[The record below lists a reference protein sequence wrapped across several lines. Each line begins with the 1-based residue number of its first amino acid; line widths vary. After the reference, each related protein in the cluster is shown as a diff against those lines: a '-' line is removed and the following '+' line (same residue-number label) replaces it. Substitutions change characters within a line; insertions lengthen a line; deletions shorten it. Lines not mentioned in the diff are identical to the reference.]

1 MSGDPMLSRAV
12 AGALGEHRPPEAHPA
27 PAFQPGSGGTPLL
40 YARVVTLCRL
50 LGYERFFRAAF
61 SRARAARTGGPAGTP
76 GPGAGQE
83 SWVVK
88 LDVEEVLRDALGV
101 REPAA
106 PMVASPPARSR
117 EPAAD
122 TSAVSSSRR
131 TM

>member
-1 MSGDPMLSRAV
+1 MSGDPMLSRSV

-27 PAFQPGSGGTPLL
+27 PGLHPGSGGTPPL

-50 LGYERFFRAAF
+50 LGQERFFRAAF
-61 SRARAARTGGPAGTP
+61 SRARAARTGIPAGSP

-83 SWVVK
+83 SWVVE

-101 REPAA
+101 REPGAS
-106 PMVASPPARSR
+106 MVSSPPARSR
-117 EPAAD
+117 EMTAD
-122 TSAVSSSRR
+122 ASARR